1 MTYASVAGSAEVE
14 VYANWAMIMVRM
26 VYPSIGAGPWIIVQD
41 KIHPAVAEPEFT
53 PLDLSCMSR

>member
-1 MTYASVAGSAEVE
+1 
-14 VYANWAMIMVRM
+14 MIMVRL

-53 PLDLSCMSR
+53 PFDLSCMSR